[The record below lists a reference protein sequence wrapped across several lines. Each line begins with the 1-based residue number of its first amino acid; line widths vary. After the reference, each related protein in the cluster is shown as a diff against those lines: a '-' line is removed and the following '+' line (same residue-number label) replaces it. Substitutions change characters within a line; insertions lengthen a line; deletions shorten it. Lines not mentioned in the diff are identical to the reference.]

1 MRTRDAGL
9 FTLRRNKDGQPRVF
23 FRNED
28 ISNEVLSVAHS
39 IKPGDIST
47 MTLTVFAGPF
57 ALPVESEYPTKFVSP
72 ECVSCCR
79 LQEIDNL
86 TGDPLSEFCPGCGKY
101 WRTGEPPALEAV
113 PEEQPYERGTAT
125 CTVPDSHL
133 SGVGYPDKR
142 GNCWVPDHWEEVSG
156 A

>member
-1 MRTRDAGL
+1 MRKLDAGL

-28 ISNEVLSVAHS
+28 ISNEVLSVSHS
-39 IKPGDIST
+39 VKPGDVST
-47 MTLTVFAGPF
+47 LTLTVFAGPF

-101 WRTGEPPALEAV
+101 WRTGEPPTLEAV
-113 PEEQPYERGTAT
+113 PDPPHDRERHL
-125 CTVPDSHL
+125 CTVYRSTFRKSINCSLPEHWTE
-133 SGVGYPDKR
+133 DKA
-142 GNCWVPDHWEEVSG
+142 D